1 VHSSPAGEPSRGRAR
16 PSAAGSTGDAREESI
31 MIRHGFSLSAARAET
46 RPLHGSFGLAVGSL
60 AAGVLCLL
68 LAAFA
73 A

>member
-1 VHSSPAGEPSRGRAR
+1 
-16 PSAAGSTGDAREESI
+16 